1 MFFEMGTLAPR
12 QIWRIVWS
20 GLRRKCPR
28 CQLGPL
34 FIKRYT
40 LHERCPECDYPI
52 STRLDDLVIL
62 TYVGSASITGLFLL
76 AVFVIRPPKSGFEML
91 IYLLVAFGLIFG
103 TMQHRK
109 GFAIGLIYVHD
120 ILFGKDVEENEPNAD
135 RRSKRASTPED
146 LPR

>member
-40 LHERCPECDYPI
+40 LYERCPECDYPI
-52 STRLDDLVIL
+52 STALDDLVIL

-76 AVFVIRPPKSGFEML
+76 AVFVVRPPKSGFEML
-91 IYLLVAFGLIFG
+91 IYLLVAVGLQFG
-103 TMQHRK
+103 TMQYRK
-109 GFAIGLIYVHD
+109 GLAIGLIHVHNL
-120 ILFGKDVEENEPNAD
+120 LFGEEVEE
-135 RRSKRASTPED
+135 S
-146 LPR
+146 